1 VQLYRAKAEGR
12 NRVLLD
18 HQQEIFVRAEEKNML
33 FGHLALGDPAW
44 IESVSG
50 DPAGN
55 GASGSSPRIN

>member
-1 VQLYRAKAEGR
+1 
-12 NRVLLD
+12 
-18 HQQEIFVRAEEKNML
+18 ML